1 MSDGEEAIAI
11 GAARLWRDLGPGV
24 KQSDASASWFRV
36 LNMPKDL
43 EADLFWVTGKQ
54 WAFIVRGRGTSHMSG
69 ETYSSK
75 ESALGG
81 LKTWLREKPPD
92 LSRLIGLPV
101 KPESRG

>member
-1 MSDGEEAIAI
+1 MSEGEEAIAI

-43 EADLFWVTGKQ
+43 EADLFWVTSKQ
-54 WAFIVRGRGTSHMSG
+54 GAFVVRGKGKSHMST

-75 ESALGG
+75 EFALAG
-81 LKTWLREKPPD
+81 LQTWLRENAP
-92 LSRLIGLPV
+92 
-101 KPESRG
+101 